1 MEATGAQSA
10 HCIWTYGAAE
20 PQIPARFPKLGRR
33 HGGDSTSALSKH
45 VYLGREHCADLAHL
59 PPSAAGNV
67 KPPEPVVLPT
77 GKKESHATM
86 GLVIWRGA
94 REEISRL
101 LNVCVCAQGCLHRDV
116 PSLQHPP
123 DPCGAA
129 GSAKTHSADK
139 SKVKCTHCPSQYC
152 QVSPAICP
160 IFFCPK
166 IWRER
171 PESHTWVCS
180 LRAPW
185 GTATKAPSLP
195 WSHGVLAL
203 YFLAGSFP

>member
-1 MEATGAQSA
+1 MRDGSSPLSLLPQASPSFLPLRCPPAGGTWLEATGAQSA

-101 LNVCVCAQGCLHRDV
+101 LNVCVCAQGCLHHDV
-116 PSLQHPP
+116 PSPQHPP

-160 IFFCPK
+160 IFFLSQNL
-166 IWRER
+166 ER
-171 PESHTWVCS
+171 KTSEPH
-180 LRAPW
+180 
-185 GTATKAPSLP
+185 
-195 WSHGVLAL
+195 
-203 YFLAGSFP
+203 